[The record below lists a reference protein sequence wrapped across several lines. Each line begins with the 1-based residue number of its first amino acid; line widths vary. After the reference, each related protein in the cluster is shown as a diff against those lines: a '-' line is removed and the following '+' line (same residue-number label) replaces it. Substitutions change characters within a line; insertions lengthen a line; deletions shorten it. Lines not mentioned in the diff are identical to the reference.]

1 MLMISDCII
10 CLHDICRN
18 LAVLIMFSLQVE
30 KALIEMVNAADAAK
44 LEAES
49 KRQRIR
55 LGGKIL
61 RITVSNT
68 YSQVNTG

>member
-1 MLMISDCII
+1 
-10 CLHDICRN
+10 
-18 LAVLIMFSLQVE
+18 MFSLQVD

-49 KRQRIR
+49 KKQRIR